1 MLQDKFGRV
10 HDYLRISFT
19 DKCNLKCFYCKPD
32 PPDSR
37 AGGNTPADHTMCSS
51 SADEMLSSEELVG
64 IARDF
69 VYKMGIT
76 KIRITGGEPL
86 IRKGAY
92 EIIES
97 LGKLPVSLAITTNG
111 VFLDRFLPLFKKIGL
126 NSINISLDSLIP
138 SRFNQITKTLT
149 FEKVYANIE
158 LAIAE
163 GFHVKINAVAMK
175 NINEDEIN
183 NFVEWTRDM
192 PIHVRFIEF
201 MPFAGNKWEYEKVLS
216 YKEILSKIEGVYPI
230 EKLNDEPN
238 STTKSYRVKSFMGT
252 FAVISSITAPFCEG
266 CNRIRL
272 TTDGKIKNCLFSNE
286 EVDLRSA
293 VRKGE
298 NIVPIVERAILAKH
312 AQRGGIAA
320 FSSKG
325 VEKEYERGRTMISIG
340 G

>member
-32 PPDSR
+32 
-37 AGGNTPADHTMCSS
+37 GNEPFDHAMC
-51 SADEMLSSEELVG
+51 ATTAEEKLSSKELLAISSTFVHELG
-64 IARDF
+64 I
-69 VYKMGIT
+69 K

-86 IRKGAY
+86 IRKDAY
-92 EIIES
+92 SLIEA

-111 VFLDRFLPLFKKIGL
+111 VFLDRFLLLFKKIGL
-126 NSINISLDSLIP
+126 NSINVSLDSLIP
-138 SRFNQITKTLT
+138 ARFNEITKTST
-149 FEKVYANIE
+149 FEKVKANIE
-158 LAIAE
+158 LAIDR

-183 NFVEWTRDM
+183 DFVEWTRDL

-201 MPFAGNKWEYEKVLS
+201 MPFAGNKWEYNKVLS
-216 YKEILSKIEGVYPI
+216 YKDILGKIESVYPI
-230 EKLNDEPN
+230 EKLNDAPN
-238 STTKSYRVKSFMGT
+238 DTTKAYRVKSFLGT

-286 EVDLRSA
+286 EVDLKSA
-293 VRKGE
+293 LRNGLD
-298 NIVPIVERAILAKH
+298 IIPIIEGAITAKH
-312 AQRGGIAA
+312 AERGGIAA
-320 FSSKG
+320 FNKKG
-325 VEKEYERGRTMISIG
+325 VEKEYEEGRSMIAIG